1 MWPVAM
7 YTYKTA
13 NKLRLFMMNKI
24 INLEPCGDTST
35 LYEGLGKLQQTKMGP
50 CSDKS
55 ENGGSN
61 EYVLMLGK
69 KSGSRR
75 GVWNY
80 DEASMI
86 SSLSGGEG
94 LVGFRR
100 IV

>member
-1 MWPVAM
+1 
-7 YTYKTA
+7 
-13 NKLRLFMMNKI
+13 MMNKI
-24 INLEPCGDTST
+24 INLEPCGDTSI
-35 LYEGLGKLQQTKMGP
+35 YEGLNKLHQSKMGA

-55 ENGGSN
+55 DNGGGN

-69 KSGSRR
+69 KSESRR

-80 DEASMI
+80 DEGSMI
-86 SSLSGGEG
+86 SSLSGGDG

>member
-1 MWPVAM
+1 
-7 YTYKTA
+7 
-13 NKLRLFMMNKI
+13 MMNKI

-35 LYEGLGKLQQTKMGP
+35 LYEGLGKLQQTKMGA

-55 ENGGSN
+55 ENGGNN
-61 EYVLMLGK
+61 EYVLMLGTK
-69 KSGSRR
+69 KTGSRR

-80 DEASMI
+80 DEGSMI
-86 SSLSGGEG
+86 SSLSGGDG